1 MMYIYT
7 HPLLAVVNNPS
18 PSTPLYMQA
27 LMPSPEDS
35 HDSVA
40 TDDDQRAVDQ
50 ESPLVEGKQQT
61 AELVGK
67 SPPEP
72 MDVGEGSIPAETY
85 ENPFLKPP
93 RRIKTHK
100 VL

>member
-1 MMYIYT
+1 MDT
-7 HPLLAVVNNPS
+7 PS
-18 PSTPLYMQA
+18 PGTPLYMQA

-40 TDDDQRAVDQ
+40 TDDEQRAVDQ
-50 ESPLVEGKQQT
+50 ESPLVEGKQT
-61 AELVGK
+61 AEVVGK

-72 MDVGEGSIPAETY
+72 MDIGEGSTPAETY

-93 RRIKTHK
+93 KRIKLK
-100 VL
+100 MV